1 MLGKLIAYELR
12 GVWKPALIIL
22 IIMAVAGVAGSMSLA
37 TVDALTDNYSYSSS
51 DVTTDLSIVL
61 TLFTL
66 FAGFIVWAGV
76 VGLFIVAAVRFYRT
90 MFTDEGYLTLTLPV
104 STTALVMAKYLV
116 GFAIMAAGM
125 ALAIILYSMMLAPLT
140 SDYGLSASTTILA
153 MLSGSFGFFDD
164 QAPAAVAAGVV
175 NAIVGIGYQ
184 LGLAYLALTMGAWLA
199 KRHKVAAAVGIYIGI
214 SWLLSLVFSV
224 ANVLALVGIGDYGW
238 ETVTMMTGAVSVAQ
252 MVCYAVAAAACV
264 ALSVFLVRRKV
275 DLS

>member
-1 MLGKLIAYELR
+1 MLGKLIAYEFR

-22 IIMAVAGVAGSMSLA
+22 VIMAVAGVAGSMSLA

-51 DVTTDLSIVL
+51 DVTTDLSVVL

-76 VGLFIVAAVRFYRT
+76 VGLFIVTVVRFYRT

-104 STTALVMAKYLV
+104 STAALVMAKYLV
-116 GFAIMAAGM
+116 GFVIMAAGT

-164 QAPAAVAAGVV
+164 QAPAAVAAGAV

-199 KRHKVAAAVGIYIGI
+199 KRHKVAAAVGIYLGI
-214 SWLLSLVFSV
+214 SWLLSLMFSV

-238 ETVTMMTGAVSVAQ
+238 EMVTMMTGAVSVAQ

>member
-1 MLGKLIAYELR
+1 MLGKLIAYEFR

-22 IIMAVAGVAGSMSLA
+22 VIMAVAGVAGSMSLA

-76 VGLFIVAAVRFYRT
+76 VGLFIVTVVRFYRT
-90 MFTDEGYLTLTLPV
+90 MFTDEGYLTLTLPE
-104 STTALVMAKYLV
+104 STAALVMAKYLV
-116 GFAIMAAGM
+116 GFVIMAAGT

-164 QAPAAVAAGVV
+164 QAPAAVAVGAV

-199 KRHKVAAAVGIYIGI
+199 KRHKVAAAVGIYLGI

>member
-1 MLGKLIAYELR
+1 MLGKLIAYEFR

-22 IIMAVAGVAGSMSLA
+22 VIMAVAGVAGSMSLA

-76 VGLFIVAAVRFYRT
+76 VGLFIVTVVRFYRT

-104 STTALVMAKYLV
+104 STAALVMAKHLV
-116 GFAIMAAGM
+116 GFVIMAAGT

-164 QAPAAVAAGVV
+164 QAPAAVAAGAV

-199 KRHKVAAAVGIYIGI
+199 KRHKVAAAVGIYLGI

>member
-1 MLGKLIAYELR
+1 MLGKLIAYEVR

-22 IIMAVAGVAGSMSLA
+22 VIMAVAGVAGSMSLA
-37 TVDALTDNYSYSSS
+37 TVDTLTDNYSYSSS
-51 DVTTDLSIVL
+51 SVTTDLSVVL

-76 VGLFIVAAVRFYRT
+76 VGLFIVAVVRFYRT

-104 STTALVMAKYLV
+104 STAALVMAKYLA
-116 GFAIMAAGM
+116 GFVIMAAGT

-164 QAPAAVAAGVV
+164 QAPAAVAAGAV

-199 KRHKVAAAVGIYIGI
+199 KRHKVAAAVGIYLGI
-214 SWLLSLVFSV
+214 SWLLSLMFSV

-238 ETVTMMTGAVSVAQ
+238 EMVTMMTGAVSVAQ

>member
-1 MLGKLIAYELR
+1 MLGKLIAYEVR

-22 IIMAVAGVAGSMSLA
+22 VIMAVAGVAGSMSLA
-37 TVDALTDNYSYSSS
+37 TVDTLTDNYSYSSS
-51 DVTTDLSIVL
+51 SVTTDLSVVL

-76 VGLFIVAAVRFYRT
+76 VGLFIVAVVRFYRT

-104 STTALVMAKYLV
+104 STAALVMAKYLA
-116 GFAIMAAGM
+116 GFVIMAAGT

-164 QAPAAVAAGVV
+164 QAPAAVAAGAV

-199 KRHKVAAAVGIYIGI
+199 KRHKVAAAVGIYLGI
-214 SWLLSLVFSV
+214 SWLLSLMFSV

-238 ETVTMMTGAVSVAQ
+238 EMVTMMTGAVSVAQ
-252 MVCYAVAAAACV
+252 MVCYAVMAAACV

>member
-1 MLGKLIAYELR
+1 MLGKLIAYEFR

-22 IIMAVAGVAGSMSLA
+22 VIMAVAGVAGSMSLA
-37 TVDALTDNYSYSSS
+37 TADALTDNYSYSSS

-76 VGLFIVAAVRFYRT
+76 VGLFIVTVVRFYRT

-104 STTALVMAKYLV
+104 STAALVMAKYLV
-116 GFAIMAAGM
+116 GFVIMAAGT

-164 QAPAAVAAGVV
+164 QAPAAVAAGAA

-199 KRHKVAAAVGIYIGI
+199 KRHKVAAAVGIYLGI

>member
-1 MLGKLIAYELR
+1 MLGKLIAYEFR

-22 IIMAVAGVAGSMSLA
+22 VIMAVAGVAGSMSLA

-76 VGLFIVAAVRFYRT
+76 VGLFIVTVVRFYRT

-104 STTALVMAKYLV
+104 STAALVMAKYLV
-116 GFAIMAAGM
+116 GFVIMAAGT
-125 ALAIILYSMMLAPLT
+125 ALAITLYSMMLAPLT

-164 QAPAAVAAGVV
+164 QAPAAVAAGAV

-199 KRHKVAAAVGIYIGI
+199 KRHKVAAAVGIYLGI

>member
-1 MLGKLIAYELR
+1 MLGKLIAYEVR

-22 IIMAVAGVAGSMSLA
+22 VIMAVAGVAGSMSLA
-37 TVDALTDNYSYSSS
+37 TVDTLTDNYSYSSS
-51 DVTTDLSIVL
+51 SVTTDLSVVL

-76 VGLFIVAAVRFYRT
+76 VGLFIVAVVRFYRT

-104 STTALVMAKYLV
+104 STAALVMAKYLA
-116 GFAIMAAGM
+116 GFVIMAAGT

-164 QAPAAVAAGVV
+164 QAPAAVAAGAV
-175 NAIVGIGYQ
+175 NVIVGIGYQ
-184 LGLAYLALTMGAWLA
+184 LGLAYLSLTMGAWLA
-199 KRHKVAAAVGIYIGI
+199 KRHKVAAAVGIYLGI
-214 SWLLSLVFSV
+214 SWLLSLMFSV

-238 ETVTMMTGAVSVAQ
+238 EMVTMMTGAVSVAQ

>member
-1 MLGKLIAYELR
+1 MLGKLIAYEVR

-22 IIMAVAGVAGSMSLA
+22 VIMAVAGVAGSMSLA
-37 TVDALTDNYSYSSS
+37 TVDTLTDNYSYSSS
-51 DVTTDLSIVL
+51 SVTTDLSVVL

-76 VGLFIVAAVRFYRT
+76 VGLFIVAVVRFYRT

-104 STTALVMAKYLV
+104 STAALVMAKYLA
-116 GFAIMAAGM
+116 GFVIMAAGT

-164 QAPAAVAAGVV
+164 QAPAAVAAGAV
-175 NAIVGIGYQ
+175 NVIVGIGYQ

-199 KRHKVAAAVGIYIGI
+199 KRHKVAAAVGIYLGI
-214 SWLLSLVFSV
+214 SWLLSLMFSV

-252 MVCYAVAAAACV
+252 MVCYAVMAAACV

>member
-1 MLGKLIAYELR
+1 MLGKLIAYEFR

-22 IIMAVAGVAGSMSLA
+22 VIMAVAGVAGSMSLA

-76 VGLFIVAAVRFYRT
+76 VGLFIVTVVRFYRT

-104 STTALVMAKYLV
+104 STAALVMAKYLV
-116 GFAIMAAGM
+116 GFVIMAAGT

-164 QAPAAVAAGVV
+164 QAPAAVAAGAV

-184 LGLAYLALTMGAWLA
+184 LGLAYLALTLGAWLA
-199 KRHKVAAAVGIYIGI
+199 KRHKVAAAVGIYLGI

-252 MVCYAVAAAACV
+252 MVCYAVMVVACL
-264 ALSVFLVRRKV
+264 ALSIFLVRRKV

>member
-1 MLGKLIAYELR
+1 MLGKLIAYEFR

-22 IIMAVAGVAGSMSLA
+22 VIMAVAGVAGSMSLA

-51 DVTTDLSIVL
+51 DVTTDLSIAL

-76 VGLFIVAAVRFYRT
+76 VGLFIVTVVRFYRT

-104 STTALVMAKYLV
+104 STAALVMAKYLV
-116 GFAIMAAGM
+116 GFVIMAAGT

-164 QAPAAVAAGVV
+164 QAPAAVAAGAV

-199 KRHKVAAAVGIYIGI
+199 KRHKVAAAVGIYLGI

>member
-1 MLGKLIAYELR
+1 MLGKLIAYEFR

-22 IIMAVAGVAGSMSLA
+22 VIMAVAGVVGSMSLA

-76 VGLFIVAAVRFYRT
+76 VGLFIVTVVRFYRT

-104 STTALVMAKYLV
+104 STAALVMAKYLV
-116 GFAIMAAGM
+116 GFVIMAAGT

-164 QAPAAVAAGVV
+164 QAPAAVAAGAV

-199 KRHKVAAAVGIYIGI
+199 KRHKVAAAVGIYLGI

>member
-1 MLGKLIAYELR
+1 MLGKLIAYEFR

-22 IIMAVAGVAGSMSLA
+22 VIMAVAGVAGSMSLA
-37 TVDALTDNYSYSSS
+37 TVDTLTDNYSYSSS
-51 DVTTDLSIVL
+51 SVTTDFSVVL

-66 FAGFIVWAGV
+66 FAGFIVWAGAIA
-76 VGLFIVAAVRFYRT
+76 LFIVAVVRFYRT
-90 MFTDEGYLTLTLPV
+90 TYTDEGYLTLTLPV
-104 STTALVMAKYLV
+104 STVALVMAKYLV
-116 GFAIMAAGM
+116 AFIMLAAGV
-125 ALAIILYSMMLAPLT
+125 ALAIALYSMMLAPLT

-164 QAPAAVAAGVV
+164 QAPAAVAAGVL
-175 NAIVGIGYQ
+175 NTIVGVGYQ

-199 KRHKVAAAVGIYIGI
+199 KRHKVAAAVGIYLGI

-238 ETVTMMTGAVSVAQ
+238 ETVATMTGAVSVAQ
-252 MVCYAVAAAACV
+252 MVCYAAVAVASV
-264 ALSVFLVRRKV
+264 ALAIFLVRRKV

>member
-1 MLGKLIAYELR
+1 MLGKLIAYEFR

-22 IIMAVAGVAGSMSLA
+22 VIMAVAGVAGSMSLA

-76 VGLFIVAAVRFYRT
+76 VGLFIVTVVRFYRT

-104 STTALVMAKYLV
+104 STAALVMAKYLV
-116 GFAIMAAGM
+116 GFVIMAAGT

-164 QAPAAVAAGVV
+164 QAPAAVAAGAV

-199 KRHKVAAAVGIYIGI
+199 KRHKVAAAVGIYLGI

>member
-1 MLGKLIAYELR
+1 
-12 GVWKPALIIL
+12 
-22 IIMAVAGVAGSMSLA
+22 MAVAGVAGSMSLA

-51 DVTTDLSIVL
+51 DVTTDLSVVL

-76 VGLFIVAAVRFYRT
+76 VGLFIVTVVRFYRT

-104 STTALVMAKYLV
+104 STAALVMAKYLV
-116 GFAIMAAGM
+116 GFVIMAAGT

-164 QAPAAVAAGVV
+164 QAPAAVAAGAV

-199 KRHKVAAAVGIYIGI
+199 KRHKVAAAVGIYLGI
-214 SWLLSLVFSV
+214 SWLLSLMFS
-224 ANVLALVGIGDYGW
+224 
-238 ETVTMMTGAVSVAQ
+238 GASATTDGKW
-252 MVCYAVAAAACV
+252 
-264 ALSVFLVRRKV
+264 SP
-275 DLS
+275 

>member
-1 MLGKLIAYELR
+1 MLGKLIAYEFR

-37 TVDALTDNYSYSSS
+37 TVDTLTDNYSYSFS

-66 FAGFIVWAGV
+66 FTGFIVWAGV
-76 VGLFIVAAVRFYRT
+76 VGLFIVAVVRFYRT

-104 STTALVMAKYLV
+104 STAALVMAKYLV
-116 GFAIMAAGM
+116 GFVIMAAGT

-164 QAPAAVAAGVV
+164 QAPAAVAAGAV

-199 KRHKVAAAVGIYIGI
+199 KRHKVAAAVGIYLGI

-238 ETVTMMTGAVSVAQ
+238 ETVTMTTGAVSVAQ
-252 MVCYAVAAAACV
+252 MVCYAVMAAACV

-275 DLS
+275 DLI

>member
-1 MLGKLIAYELR
+1 MLGKLIVYEFR

-37 TVDALTDNYSYSSS
+37 TVDTLTDNYSYSSS

-66 FAGFIVWAGV
+66 FTGFIVWAGV
-76 VGLFIVAAVRFYRT
+76 VGLFIVNIVRFYRT

-104 STTALVMAKYLV
+104 STAALVMAKYLV
-116 GFAIMAAGM
+116 GFVIMAAGT

-164 QAPAAVAAGVV
+164 QAPAAVAAGAV

-199 KRHKVAAAVGIYIGI
+199 KRHKVAAAVGIYLGI

-252 MVCYAVAAAACV
+252 MVCYAVMAAACV